1 MAKSSWNTGTKVV
14 GNTTS
19 AVQSTVESVVEKG
32 SQVAE
37 TGGSIWQS
45 VVDGAAEALTTGGKF
60 VSDIASEVVETTPE
74 VVENLKERA
83 GIVSDAASKG
93 STIFKA
99 VTSPVG
105 KNFLNDVLFGRL
117 GSTGGEEV
125 FSQGGLDLMRQLVL
139 DAGILEKGSVT
150 IGKDVYTKL
159 KSDIKINQTGGTSA
173 GGIIKALAEGD
184 PADEIKLILGQFSAE
199 IDDNNDIIIT
209 DRFNYN
215 SFINPLDGKEYN
227 AEQYEAAIEQGKFT
241 QLEVLASIFSGE
253 PNYKMVRAAGFVLGS
268 KDYRDDSRDE
278 GREFKINLGPAS

>member
-1 MAKSSWNTGTKVV
+1 MAKSSWNTGTRVV
-14 GNTTS
+14 QDTAS
-19 AVQSTVESVVEKG
+19 SIESTVKSVVETG
-32 SQVAE
+32 SQKVSE

-45 VVDGAAEALTTGGKF
+45 VIDGVGSF
-60 VSDIASEVVETTPE
+60 VEDVPE
-74 VVENLKERA
+74 MVENVEERA
-83 GIVSDAASKG
+83 GIISDVASKT

-105 KNFLNDVLFGRL
+105 KNFLNDIMFGRL

-173 GGIIKALAEGD
+173 GGIVKALAEGD

-199 IDDNNDIIIT
+199 IDENNDIIVT

-215 SFINPLDGKEYN
+215 SFINPLDGKEYD
-227 AEQYEAAIEQGKFT
+227 AEQYEEAIEQGKFT
-241 QLEVLASIFSGE
+241 ELEVLMSIFSGE

-268 KDYRDDSRDE
+268 KDYKNDSRDE
-278 GREFKINLGPAS
+278 GRQFKINLGPAN

>member
-1 MAKSSWNTGTKVV
+1 MDFSSQASETLGDATSKPSAPKAAARPATQGGDFELPPLWQKVIEGAANAMETGT
-14 GNTTS
+14 
-19 AVQSTVESVVEKG
+19 E
-32 SQVAE
+32 
-37 TGGSIWQS
+37 
-45 VVDGAAEALTTGGKF
+45 F

-105 KNFLNDVLFGRL
+105 KNFLNDIMFGRL

-173 GGIIKALAEGD
+173 GGIVKALAEGD

-199 IDDNNDIIIT
+199 IDENNDIIVT

-215 SFINPLDGKEYN
+215 SFINPLDGKEYD
-227 AEQYEAAIEQGKFT
+227 AEQYEEAIEQGKFT
-241 QLEVLASIFSGE
+241 ELEVLMSIFSGE

>member
-1 MAKSSWNTGTKVV
+1 MDFSSQASETLSDATPVAATPKAAPKSVAQGDGFELPPLWKKVLEGA
-14 GNTTS
+14 GNF
-19 AVQSTVESVVEKG
+19 
-32 SQVAE
+32 AE
-37 TGGSIWQS
+37 TG
-45 VVDGAAEALTTGGKF
+45 VEF
-60 VSDIASEVVETTPE
+60 VSDVASEVVETTPE

-83 GIVSDAASKG
+83 GVVSDAASKT
-93 STIFKA
+93 STVFKA

-105 KNFLNDVLFGRL
+105 KNFLNDILFGSL
-117 GSTGGEEV
+117 GSTGGKEV

-150 IGKDVYTKL
+150 IGKDVYKKL
-159 KSDIKINQTGGTSA
+159 KSDININQTGGTSA
-173 GGIIKALAEGD
+173 GGIVKALAEGD

-241 QLEVLASIFSGE
+241 QLEVLMSIFSGE

-268 KDYRDDSRDE
+268 KDYKDDARDE